1 MLQHPSSEQW
11 TFLPIISCD
20 ARLNQYQQFVY
31 YPFEILF
38 LELIRFAFD
47 QFERKNHPN
56 YRLELFNAKFSCSI
70 AHHIMLYCYWFSLS
84 LSFISG
90 GVVTSVSYSVSN
102 IAQNIYP
109 CISKLISNST
119 NVSDHNIPFS
129 LSQLF
134 NWFCISF
141 FSSKQWHT
149 NDFNDSKSCDNEKS
163 SHQHIAFR
171 A

>member
-1 MLQHPSSEQW
+1 MDFFTNYFVWCQIESISTVCLLSVRNIVPW
-11 TFLPIISCD
+11 TNSFRIRPI
-20 ARLNQYQQFVY
+20 
-31 YPFEILF
+31 P
-38 LELIRFAFD
+38 
-47 QFERKNHPN
+47 RKNHPN
-56 YRLELFNAKFSCSI
+56 YRLELFNAKLFCSI